1 MKDTIS
7 GLEPGIFNCTYG
19 LLAIGFNAIL
29 LLFLNPKTDYLIW
42 IFVNIIAAF
51 AFHMLI
57 LAQKRHKFRHP
68 ISNYELESLVSRAKD
83 RLEISRK
90 VELWAIDD
98 SGFVL
103 TRATNLLFSCII
115 MSSSV
120 INKLL
125 EKPDSGEIILADELI
140 RIDRGSRK
148 FLFVWDF
155 MHYFLFST
163 AVFALQETIFQLL
176 LPVGV
181 IFLQAMILLLAL
193 ALFTFTIRSRYIP
206 SKPDIDGIY
215 GKTRADAEH
224 DVFGEIDRGIFSFIG
239 RSAPR
244 ARMDES
250 SEFRIGML
258 PAPLVISLI
267 CGAVT
272 YFIFTIP
279 LPVFL
284 EKLPFVILPVSVL
297 FAALGFAFSFDLIN
311 PIKYVYPQ
319 SHSILEQ
326 PPFEDDQTQHL
337 AELLHEIPQYAELH
351 VQKRKTGIG
360 RIRTEI
366 FQDSD
371 VLSNYAYLS
380 DIVTG
385 ALEPDEL
392 LIYAIAEL
400 KRNNLRQKD
409 NKWIVR
415 SLEII
420 TLLIFLCG
428 FLAVV
433 VFHQPIVELVILL
446 LFLYAALIFG
456 SLALSSVRINSK
468 FRQIDRKIQR
478 EYPLFFD
485 ILEKLQDKG
494 NNFERNAYKERFEDL
509 EAYMRIN
516 RSRYSRSNE

>member
-1 MKDTIS
+1 M
-7 GLEPGIFNCTYG
+7 
-19 LLAIGFNAIL
+19 
-29 LLFLNPKTDYLIW
+29 
-42 IFVNIIAAF
+42 
-51 AFHMLI
+51 
-57 LAQKRHKFRHP
+57 
-68 ISNYELESLVSRAKD
+68 
-83 RLEISRK
+83 
-90 VELWAIDD
+90 
-98 SGFVL
+98 
-103 TRATNLLFSCII
+103 
-115 MSSSV
+115 
-120 INKLL
+120 
-125 EKPDSGEIILADELI
+125 
-140 RIDRGSRK
+140 
-148 FLFVWDF
+148 
-155 MHYFLFST
+155 
-163 AVFALQETIFQLL
+163 
-176 LPVGV
+176 
-181 IFLQAMILLLAL
+181 
-193 ALFTFTIRSRYIP
+193 
-206 SKPDIDGIY
+206 
-215 GKTRADAEH
+215 
-224 DVFGEIDRGIFSFIG
+224 
-239 RSAPR
+239 
-244 ARMDES
+244 
-250 SEFRIGML
+250 
-258 PAPLVISLI
+258 
-267 CGAVT
+267 
-272 YFIFTIP
+272 
-279 LPVFL
+279 
-284 EKLPFVILPVSVL
+284 
-297 FAALGFAFSFDLIN
+297 
-311 PIKYVYPQ
+311 
-319 SHSILEQ
+319 
-326 PPFEDDQTQHL
+326 
-337 AELLHEIPQYAELH
+337 H